1 MYSDACKK
9 KGGTAMDVADD
20 GQIGPQVANCASDT
34 FCHTKARAIMKAI
47 MNTTIVI
54 KVVECHN
61 MPLSQTRIV
70 TSKSKLEYA
79 SELPLCEA
87 AMISSDQI
95 ILCVKCLREAK
106 CQNKAPSV
114 YQGVTN

>member
-9 KGGTAMDVADD
+9 WGTAMDIADD
-20 GQIGPQVANCASDT
+20 GQIGPQVANCASDI
-34 FCHTKARAIMKAI
+34 FCHTKARAIMRAI

-70 TSKSKLEYA
+70 TSKSKLEFT
-79 SELPLCEA
+79 SEQPLCEA
-87 AMISSDQI
+87 AMISLDQI
-95 ILCVKCLREAK
+95 ILCVECLREPK
-106 CQNKAPSV
+106 CQIKAPSV
-114 YQGVTN
+114 DKCVTN